1 MPTLRFNTTIA
12 AAGGTVA
19 NLLTGSKFEYLP
31 VPATVVVYAVA
42 GVAGVDLEC
51 TAGNT
56 VETDSLEIGVQSV
69 ANAGP
74 SVQDDRIAAFT
85 AAAGDRLTL
94 RLFNRAGGVNAV
106 IRTLVEIRPV

>member
-12 AAGGTVA
+12 AAGGSVP

-31 VPATVVVYAVA
+31 VPATIVLYAVA
-42 GVAGVDLEC
+42 SVAGVDLEA

-56 VETDSLEIGVQSV
+56 VETDSLEIPLQTV
-69 ANAGP
+69 AGAGP

-85 AAAGDRLTL
+85 GAAGDRITV
-94 RLFNRAGGVNAV
+94 RLFNRAGGAGAV
-106 IRTLVEIRPV
+106 IRTLVEIRPL

>member
-12 AAGGTVA
+12 AAGGTVP
-19 NLLTGSKFEYLP
+19 NLLAGSKFEYLP
-31 VPATVVVYAVA
+31 VPATVVVYAVSS
-42 GVAGVDLEC
+42 VAGVDLEA

-56 VETDSLEIGVQSV
+56 VETDQLEIPLQTV
-69 ANAGP
+69 AGAGP
-74 SVQDDRIAAFT
+74 SIQDDRIAAFT

-94 RLFNRAGGVNAV
+94 RLFNRAGGAGAI